1 MVVKFRM
8 MVMRLR
14 YIIYM
19 LLFLTLSCVKEQE
32 ELVVPDGEV
41 TATISYTVVVHGSQ
55 ATRASIDGD
64 FGIGKYIF
72 QTGDRLFIVDAAT
85 GGTNLYG
92 VLTLSEGA
100 DTYSGTFEGTLNC
113 VGGFSP
119 IDGTELSATL
129 VGVGQDEAEAP
140 ATPFFTIS
148 GDKVTAVNYPDEVP
162 YSANLE
168 DYVKKYSNFT
178 SSSTF
183 GAKSFT
189 LEQQT
194 VFLNFSLS
202 HIAKA
207 CLTDPS
213 ATEIGVS
220 IKSGEPLTTVR
231 TFTGIPLSGGNDYVA
246 NASFTGIFK
255 TTDNIQSGQI
265 CVEDCTIPITSDDY
279 DGNFAADQ
287 TLVANKYYSVTRS
300 FDPHWDGFKIK
311 ATQASTSITFN
322 YSVQFSRDNGS
333 SWTTYSEPLSMN
345 AGEELCVKGTIAA
358 FDGTNPLFTS
368 GDNLCTISGNV
379 GSLLGVGATPAY
391 AFTGATKIN
400 IENGK
405 AATLLPSTDLTA
417 SCYKEMFKGCTSLSV
432 PPTLPATTLAASCYE
447 SMFEGCTKLA
457 SLPES
462 FLPAGGE
469 GGGSLAASCYKAMF
483 KGCTGLTAF
492 PELPATTL
500 AESCYESMF
509 ENCTNNKLTAFPDGY
524 VLPAGAPGEGGEP
537 VGSLAA
543 SCYKA
548 MFKGCTKL
556 TALPSGLLPA
566 KTVEAAAYYQMFN
579 GCSALITPVTTLPA
593 TTLKGQCYYQMFQNC
608 TKLKSAPSFP
618 GEKGTLTGIQQ
629 CYQMFD
635 ECRALKTASGKLFTA
650 DTQLTEECFHGLFR
664 HCYALDTVPEGFLP
678 SLLMAKWCYRGMF
691 EGAAFTEGPV
701 LPATTLVNECY
712 RFMFNTC
719 TSLNKIT
726 CLATNPNKGAFTT
739 NWVGGGVPSGGTFY
753 KNASTQD
760 DTGPDATKWPH
771 GNSGIPS
778 GWTVTDYVAPAP

>member
-1 MVVKFRM
+1 M
-8 MVMRLR
+8 
-14 YIIYM
+14 
-19 LLFLTLSCVKEQE
+19 TLSCVKEQE
-32 ELVVPDGEV
+32 EHVVPDGAV
-41 TATISYTVVVHGSQ
+41 TATIPYTVVVHGSQ

-64 FGIGKYIF
+64 FGAGSYIF
-72 QTGDRLFIVDAAT
+72 QTGDRLFVVDAGT

-92 VLTLSEGA
+92 VLTLIEGA
-100 DTYSGTFEGTLNC
+100 NTYSGTFEGTLSC

-119 IDGTELSATL
+119 TDETELSATL

-148 GDKVTAVNYPDEVP
+148 GDKVTAVNYPSSIAYEEGGL
-162 YSANLE
+162 AE
-168 DYVKKYSNFT
+168 YVKKYSNFT
-178 SSSTF
+178 STSTY

-189 LEQQT
+189 LTQQT
-194 VFLNFSLS
+194 VFVNFSLS

-207 CLTDPS
+207 CLTNPS

-220 IKSGEPLTTVR
+220 IKSGDPLTTVR
-231 TFTGIPLSGGNDYVA
+231 TFTDIPWAGGNA
-246 NASFTGIFK
+246 NIGNVSFTGIFK
-255 TTDNIQSGQI
+255 ADDDVRSGQI
-265 CVEDCTIPITSDDY
+265 CVEDYTPPITPTFSFPSFDEE
-279 DGNFAADQ
+279 Q
-287 TLVANKYYSVTRS
+287 TLASNTYYSVTRS
-300 FDPHWDGFKIK
+300 YAPQWDGFRIK
-311 ATQASTSITFN
+311 ATQAETSISFN
-322 YSVQFSRDNGS
+322 YNDVQYSMDNGS
-333 SWTTYSEPLSMN
+333 SWTPYSASIPMN

-358 FDGTNPLFTS
+358 FDGTNPLFTA
-368 GDNLCTISGNV
+368 DKACTIYGNI
-379 GSLLGVGATPAY
+379 GSLLDVGASPAY
-391 AFTGATKIN
+391 AFTGSTNIN
-400 IENGK
+400 IETGQ
-405 AATLLPSTDLTA
+405 AATLLPSTDLSA
-417 SCYKEMFKGCTSLSV
+417 SCYKEMFKGCTSLTI

-524 VLPAGAPGEGGEP
+524 VLPAGAPGEEGEP

-556 TALPSGLLPA
+556 QSLPENLLPA

-579 GCSALITPVTTLPA
+579 GCSALISPVASLPA

-608 TKLKSAPSFP
+608 KKLTSAPSFP
-618 GEKGTLTGIQQ
+618 GEKGTLTGSQQ

-635 ECRALKTASGKLFTA
+635 ECTSLKTASGKLFTA

-719 TSLNKIT
+719 KSLNKIT
-726 CLATNPNKGAFTT
+726 CLATNPNNGAFTS

-753 KNASTQD
+753 KDASTKD
-760 DTGPDATKWPH
+760 NDGSDATKWPR

-778 GWTVTDYVAPAP
+778 GWTATDYPPTP

>member
-1 MVVKFRM
+1 MAAKFRT

-19 LLFLTLSCVKEQE
+19 LLFLTLSCAKEQE

-41 TATISYTVVVHGSQ
+41 TATIPYTVVVRGSQ

-64 FGIGKYIF
+64 FGTGKYIF
-72 QTGDRLFIVDAAT
+72 QTGDRLFIVYEEESVT
-85 GGTNLYG
+85 KLYG
-92 VLTLSEGA
+92 VLDLIEGA

-119 IDGTELSATL
+119 TDETVLSATL
-129 VGVGQDEAEAP
+129 VGPDAVLY
-140 ATPFFTIS
+140 TIS
-148 GDKVTAVNYPDEVP
+148 DDKITTTTYPSSIAYE
-162 YSANLE
+162 AGGLA

-207 CLTDPS
+207 CLTNPS
-213 ATEIGVS
+213 ATEIGIS

-231 TFTGIPLSGGNDYVA
+231 TFTGIPLTGGNDYVA
-246 NASFTGIFK
+246 NASFTGIFR

-287 TLVANKYYSVTRS
+287 TLAANKYYTVTRS
-300 FDPHWDGFKIK
+300 FDPQWDGFKIK
-311 ATQASTSITFN
+311 ASQASTSINF
-322 YSVQFSRDNGS
+322 YYAVEFSRDNGS
-333 SWTTYSEPLSMN
+333 SWTTYTEALSMN

-358 FDGTNPLFTS
+358 FDGTNPLFTP
-368 GDNLCTISGNV
+368 DKACTIYGNV

-391 AFTGATKIN
+391 AFTGATNVN
-400 IENGK
+400 IEAGK
-405 AATLLPSTDLTA
+405 ADTLLPSTDLTA
-417 SCYKEMFKGCTSLSV
+417 SCYKEMFKGCTSLTV

-457 SLPES
+457 SLPGS

-579 GCSALITPVTTLPA
+579 GCSALETPVTTLPA
-593 TTLKGQCYYQMFQNC
+593 TTLKDKCYYQMFQNC
-608 TKLKSAPSFP
+608 KKLTSAPSFP

-629 CYQMFD
+629 CYRMFD
-635 ECRALKTASGKLFTA
+635 ECKALKTASGQMFTS
-650 DTQLTEECFHGLFR
+650 DTQLTQECFHGMFR
-664 HCYALDTVPEGFLP
+664 HCSALDTVPSGFLP
-678 SLLMAKWCYRGMF
+678 SMLLASQCYRGMF
-691 EGAAFTEGPV
+691 EQAIFEDAPI
-701 LPATTLVNECY
+701 LPATNLVEMCY

-719 TSLNKIT
+719 TSLKSIT
-726 CLATNPNKGAFTT
+726 CLATNPNNGTFTAS
-739 NWVGGGVPSGGTFY
+739 WVGGGVPSEGTFY

-760 DTGPDATKWPH
+760 NAGPDVTKWPR
-771 GNSGIPS
+771 GNNGIPT

>member
-1 MVVKFRM
+1 M
-8 MVMRLR
+8 
-14 YIIYM
+14 
-19 LLFLTLSCVKEQE
+19 TLSCVKEQE
-32 ELVVPDGEV
+32 ELVVPDGAV
-41 TATISYTVVVHGSQ
+41 TATIPYTAIVHGSQ
-55 ATRASIDGD
+55 ATRASIDGP
-64 FGIGKYIF
+64 FGTGRYIF
-72 QTGDRLFIVDAAT
+72 QAGDQLFVVDAGT

-92 VLTLSEGA
+92 VLTLIEGA
-100 DTYSGTFEGTLNC
+100 DTYSGTFEGTLSC
-113 VGGFSP
+113 VGGFFP
-119 IDGTELSATL
+119 TDGTELSATL

-148 GDKVTAVNYPDEVP
+148 GDKVTAVNYPSSIAYE
-162 YSANLE
+162 AGGLAE
-168 DYVKKYSNFT
+168 YVKKYSNFT
-178 SSSTF
+178 STSTY

-189 LEQQT
+189 LTQQT
-194 VFLNFSLS
+194 VFVNFSLS

-207 CLTDPS
+207 CLTNPS

-220 IKSGEPLTTVR
+220 IKSGDPLTTVR
-231 TFTGIPLSGGNDYVA
+231 TFTGIPLTGGNDYVA

-255 TTDNIQSGQI
+255 TTDVISSGQI
-265 CVEDCTIPITSDDY
+265 CVEDCTIPITSDDF

-311 ATQASTSITFN
+311 ATQVSTSISFKYT
-322 YSVQFSRDNGS
+322 VQFSRDNGS
-333 SWTTYSEPLSMN
+333 SWTTYSESLSMN

-358 FDGTNPLFTS
+358 FDGTNPLFTA
-368 GDNLCTISGNV
+368 DKACTIYGNI
-379 GSLLGVGATPAY
+379 GSLLDVGASPAY
-391 AFTGATKIN
+391 AFTGSTNIN
-400 IENGK
+400 IETGQ
-405 AATLLPSTDLTA
+405 AATLLPSTDLSA
-417 SCYKEMFKGCTSLSV
+417 SCYKEMFKGCTSLTI

-537 VGSLAA
+537 VGSLAV

-556 TALPSGLLPA
+556 KALPENLLPA
-566 KTVEAAAYYQMFN
+566 KTVEESAYYQMFN
-579 GCSALITPVTTLPA
+579 GCYALISPVASLPA

-608 TKLKSAPSFP
+608 KALTSAPSFP
-618 GEKGTLTGIQQ
+618 GEKGTLTGSQQ

-635 ECRALKTASGKLFTA
+635 ECKALKTASGKLFTS
-650 DTQLTEECFHGLFR
+650 DTQLTQECFHGMFR
-664 HCYALDTVPEGFLP
+664 HCSGLDTVPSDFLP
-678 SLLMAKWCYRGMF
+678 SLLLAKWCYRGMF
-691 EGAAFTEGPV
+691 EQAKFVDAPI
-701 LPATTLVNECY
+701 LPATTLVEECY

-719 TSLNKIT
+719 TQLQSIT
-726 CLATNPNKGAFTT
+726 CLATNPNNGAYTSS
-739 NWVGGGVPSGGTFY
+739 WVGGGVPSGGTFY
-753 KNASTQD
+753 KDASTKD
-760 DTGPDATKWPH
+760 NDGSDATKWPR
-771 GNSGIPS
+771 GNNGIPS
-778 GWTVTDYVAPAP
+778 GWTAPDYVAPTP